1 MRISLLLFLLLS
13 SATLWSQSNDAGLWM
28 DVGLSRELNDR
39 LEITVSPEVRFD
51 ENITRWSRLFVDV
64 GAEYKASKNFSLQ
77 AAYRG
82 GIGNDGVHVD
92 GRQRMQY
99 GVAVKEKWN
108 DWTVQLLS
116 RAQFSMTGGLGDAD
130 VDFTTIWRNRASLKY
145 GGLKKTDLSSSFE
158 LFNSISAYQDL
169 ALTNWRWTAQVSRK
183 INKKQAV
190 SFGYLIQRD
199 LTESPQEM
207 DYVILVSYK
216 VEL

>member
-1 MRISLLLFLLLS
+1 MRISLLLFVLLS
-13 SATLWSQSNDAGLWM
+13 CSKLWSQTNDAGLWL
-28 DVGLSRELNDR
+28 DVDLSHELNKR
-39 LEITVSPEVRFD
+39 FELTLSPEVRFD
-51 ENITRWSRLFVDV
+51 ENITRWSRLFVDI
-64 GAEYKASKNFSLQ
+64 GAEYKASKKISLQ

-82 GIGNDGVHVD
+82 GVGNDGVHVD

-99 GVAVKEKWN
+99 GIAVKEKWN
-108 DWTVQLLS
+108 DWTIQFLS
-116 RAQFSMTGGLGDAD
+116 RAQFSMSGGLGDTDA
-130 VDFTTIWRNRASLKY
+130 DFTTIWRNRASLKY

-158 LFNSISAYQDL
+158 MFNSISAYQDL

-183 INKKQAV
+183 ITKKQTVVA
-190 SFGYLIQRD
+190 GYLIQRD